1 MALLE
6 AFIKNIT
13 MKYLASLIT
22 TFMLMLPLAA
32 SAQLTVP
39 QGGTGQTS
47 FTANQ
52 ILYGNSSLRLG
63 SEAAFTYNPS
73 TNLLTVT
80 NASTTALSVGSVS
93 NTEIGYLNG
102 VTSAIQTQLDAKQ
115 ATLGNDDITPDM
127 VLSTGQTDEYVLT
140 YEATGDTWEWAA
152 AAAASFT
159 DIDTDYG
166 AETVTSVWTL
176 SGNWVNTANP
186 WADNEVSDTL
196 TIGSGSTIAAGL
208 ILEPD
213 LNTDVVA
220 ADGDYLQYDSTGTNF
235 TWRDASEVRT
245 DLGLVIGTNV
255 QAYDADLTTY
265 AGITPSANVQTF
277 LGAADYSAMRTQ
289 LSLGSLALL
298 SAVGTSEITNDTIT
312 EADVNNSYTLAG
324 DPALAASECWFATTG
339 IICEGSTA
347 NGFESLLTFTDP
359 TADRTITFQ
368 NITGT
373 VYVSGGTDVTVAD
386 GGTGAS
392 SLTAGGVLYGN
403 GTSAITNS
411 GVLTNGQLL
420 IGDGSGAPTV
430 ATLTQGT
437 GMTVTN
443 GAGSITLATT
453 LGTSIADAEID
464 ADTITYASIA
474 DADQASTMCIYIEDP
489 ADTDD
494 LKSIWAN
501 KTANDFLLTELWAE
515 SDQTVN
521 FDLQVDDGTPADVNG
536 TDISP
541 AAGEAEDTSLSG
553 DTTVAAGEELDLA
566 ITSVSGTPTWVSI
579 CWTGNW
585 VD

>member
-1 MALLE
+1 
-6 AFIKNIT
+6 
-13 MKYLASLIT
+13 
-22 TFMLMLPLAA
+22 MLMLPLAA

-196 TIGSGSTIAAGL
+196 TIGSGSTIADGL

-220 ADGDYLQYDSTGTNF
+220 ADGDFLQYDSTGTNF

-298 SAVGTSEITNDTIT
+298 SAVSTSEITNDTIT

-373 VYVSGGTDVTVAD
+373 VYVSDGTDVTVAD

-430 ATLTQGT
+430 ATLTQST
-437 GMTVTN
+437 GMTITN

-464 ADTITYASIA
+464 ADTITHASIA

-489 ADTDD
+489 VAADD

-521 FDLQVDDGTPADVNG
+521 LDLQVDDGTPADVNG

-541 AAGEAEDTSLSG
+541 AAGEAEDTTLSG

>member
-1 MALLE
+1 
-6 AFIKNIT
+6 
-13 MKYLASLIT
+13 
-22 TFMLMLPLAA
+22 MLMLPVVA

-63 SEAAFTYNPS
+63 SEAAFTYNAT
-73 TNLLTVT
+73 TNLLTVV

-127 VLSTGQTDEYVLT
+127 VLSTGQTDEYCLT
-140 YEATGDTWEWAA
+140 YESTGSTFEWQACSVGGSGDNISIDSSAVVDPDFVSTGD
-152 AAAASFT
+152 
-159 DIDTDYG
+159 IDFVD
-166 AETVTSVWTL
+166 TSNTI
-176 SGNWVNTANP
+176 TANI
-186 WADNEVSDTL
+186 N
-196 TIGSGSTIAAGL
+196 AGV
-208 ILEPD
+208 IIEPD
-213 LNTDVVA
+213 LDADVVA
-220 ADGDYLQYDSTGTNF
+220 ADGDFLQYDSTGTNF
-235 TWRDASEVRT
+235 TWRSAAETAS

-265 AGITPSANVQTF
+265 AGITPSANVQSL
-277 LGAADYSAMRTQ
+277 LGSANYAAMRALLDLEAGTDFYSISGANAAFQ
-289 LSLGSLALL
+289 PLDADLTAIAALTEADSTFIVGTGAGWTTESGATVRTSLGLGSLATL
-298 SAVGTSEITNDTIT
+298 STI
-312 EADVNNSYTLAG
+312 NN
-324 DPALAASECWFATTG
+324 
-339 IICEGSTA
+339 A
-347 NGFESLLTFTDP
+347 NWS
-359 TADRTITFQ
+359 
-368 NITGT
+368 
-373 VYVSGGTDVTVAD
+373 GTDLSVAN

-392 SLTAGGVLYGN
+392 TFTTGGVLYGN
-403 GTSAITNS
+403 GTSAFSNS

-420 IGDGSGAPTV
+420 IGDGTTFPTV

-437 GMTVTN
+437 GMTITN

-453 LGTSIADAEID
+453 LGTAIDTSEITD
-464 ADTITYASIA
+464 DTITYADI
-474 DADQASTMCIYIEDP
+474 DDTDQTSTGCIYIEDP
-489 ADTDD
+489 TADDD

-521 FDLQVDDGTPADVNG
+521 LDLQVDDGTPADVNG

>member
-1 MALLE
+1 
-6 AFIKNIT
+6 
-13 MKYLASLIT
+13 
-22 TFMLMLPLAA
+22 MLMLPVVA

-47 FTANQ
+47 FTADQ

-63 SEAAFTYNPS
+63 SEAAFTYDPD
-73 TNLLTVT
+73 TNTFTVT

-93 NTEIGYLNG
+93 NSEIGFLNG

-152 AAAASFT
+152 ASAASFT

-166 AETVTSVWTL
+166 AETVTSIWTIT
-176 SGNWVNTANP
+176 GNWVNTANP

-196 TIGSGSTIAAGL
+196 TIGSGSTIADGL
-208 ILEPD
+208 IVEPD
-213 LNTDVVA
+213 LDADVVA
-220 ADGDYLQYDSTGTNF
+220 VDGDYLQYDSTGTNF
-235 TWRDASEVRT
+235 TWRDASEVRS

-255 QAYDADLTTY
+255 QAWDAQLDDIAALTPASSLIIGDGLGNWTTVTPANFITNNNILDTAELGVTVQGYDADLATIAALTEADSTFIVGTGAGWTTESG
-265 AGITPSANVQTF
+265 ATVRTS
-277 LGAADYSAMRTQ
+277 LG
-289 LSLGSLALL
+289 LGSLATL
-298 SAVGTSEITNDTIT
+298 STI
-312 EADVNNSYTLAG
+312 NNSNW
-324 DPALAASECWFATTG
+324 S
-339 IICEGSTA
+339 
-347 NGFESLLTFTDP
+347 
-359 TADRTITFQ
+359 
-368 NITGT
+368 
-373 VYVSGGTDVTVAD
+373 GTDLSVAN

-392 SLTAGGVLYGN
+392 TFTAGGVLYGN
-403 GTSAITNS
+403 GTSAFSNS

-420 IGDGSGAPTV
+420 IGDGTTFPTV

-437 GMTVTN
+437 GMTITN

-453 LGTSIADAEID
+453 LGTAIDTSEITD
-464 ADTITYASIA
+464 DTITHADIA
-474 DADQASTMCIYIEDP
+474 DSDQASTGCIYIEDP
-489 ADTDD
+489 TADDD
-494 LKSIWAN
+494 LNSIWAN

-515 SDQTVN
+515 SDQTVSL
-521 FDLQVDDGTPADVNG
+521 DLQVDDGTPADVNG

-541 AAGEAEDTSLSG
+541 AAGEAEDTTLSG